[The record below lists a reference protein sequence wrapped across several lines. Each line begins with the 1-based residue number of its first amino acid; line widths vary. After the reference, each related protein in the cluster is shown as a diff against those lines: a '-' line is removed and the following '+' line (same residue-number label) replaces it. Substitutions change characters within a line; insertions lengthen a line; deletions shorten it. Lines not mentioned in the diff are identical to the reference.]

1 MPYKV
6 ARILQKVLLAD
17 IGLQKQNLAQPKK
30 KTPKG
35 IEKKVEDRTI
45 LYIFPTLKFNLDW

>member
-17 IGLQKQNLAQPKK
+17 IGLQKRNLAQPKK
-30 KTPKG
+30 PPKG
-35 IEKKVEDRTI
+35 MKIKVEDRTI
-45 LYIFPTLKFNLDW
+45 LYIFPTLKLYLDW